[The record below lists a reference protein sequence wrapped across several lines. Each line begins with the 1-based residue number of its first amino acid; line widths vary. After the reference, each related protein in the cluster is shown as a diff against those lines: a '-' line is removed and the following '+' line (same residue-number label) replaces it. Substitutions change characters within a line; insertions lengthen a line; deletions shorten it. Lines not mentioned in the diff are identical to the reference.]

1 MQTQRRILQIATKT
15 RKTQPIADFIIL
27 NKFFGTTY
35 SCKLIERVKVPV
47 GLFED
52 TRMQDQLSYFKELL
66 DRIGAFIEGD

>member
-1 MQTQRRILQIATKT
+1 
-15 RKTQPIADFIIL
+15 L
-27 NKFFGTTY
+27 NKFFATTY

-52 TRMQDQLSYFKELL
+52 TGMQDQLSYFKELL